1 MELFGIR
8 INGTLQ
14 YIICQSKAGACQ
26 SKAGGFYWKT
36 ATKIKFMR
44 KNRDLGMEIEVS
56 EYKSGSYCDS
66 VQDAIVSAIENGK
79 NRRIYTDDSTVER
92 ENNLPKK
99 ENHLFQKKAAPDP
112 KITSLAAALW
122 ADVPATAEEHDA
134 AIAPLINAPQDISH
148 GSEMPKLQ
156 PKRGRK

>member
-14 YIICQSKAGACQ
+14 YIICQSKAGN
-26 SKAGGFYWKT
+26 FYWKT
-36 ATKIKFMR
+36 ATKIGFMR
-44 KNRDLGMEIEVS
+44 HRRDGISAQVL

-66 VQDAIVSAIENGK
+66 VQDAIVSAIENAK

-99 ENHLFQKKAAPDP
+99 ENHLFQKKSAPDP

-122 ADVPATAEEHDA
+122 ADVPATAEEQLIRDVGAIGYEMKA
-134 AIAPLINAPQDISH
+134 A
-148 GSEMPKLQ
+148 EMPKLQ